1 MKASKFNHQLT
12 GLQKDLHYFAYTL
25 SLDKDG
31 SQDLV
36 QETMLKAILNKGKFK
51 PETNLRAWTFTI
63 MKNIFINQYHKNV
76 KTKTISDNS
85 ENQFLFDMEG
95 SKRAAM
101 PDSIYAA
108 KEIKRMV
115 NDLRDDH
122 RTPFE
127 MHLKGYKY
135 REIAEK
141 LNISVGNV
149 KIRIYL
155 ARQKLMSSICEN

>member
-1 MKASKFNHQLT
+1 MKTSDFNHQLA
-12 GLQKDLHYFAYTL
+12 GLQKDLSCFAYTL
-25 SLDKDG
+25 SLDNDQ

-36 QETMLKAILNKGKFK
+36 QETMLKAILNKGKFT

-63 MKNIFINQYHKNV
+63 MKNIFINQYHKKK
-76 KTKTISDNS
+76 KTVIDTS
-85 ENQFLFDMEG
+85 ENYFLFDMEG
-95 SKRAAM
+95 SKRSAS

-108 KEIKRMV
+108 KEIKSMV
-115 NDLRDDH
+115 NDLKEDH
-122 RTPFE
+122 RMPFE

-149 KIRIYL
+149 KIRIYF
-155 ARQKLMSSICEN
+155 ARQSLMSKISRN